1 MQKKKKKKNVLELW
15 LRDFMFVF
23 LKCAKKLVLITLHQN
38 FLQCLSIR
46 KKDLEKYIQSL
57 RNGGFRAVEKGRWVV
72 GGVLVPLPLPTI
84 SLSKKKVFHI
94 RLENIKFLHVN
105 NIWDF
110 IHGTRH
116 KRQKVDSFFWN
127 YRFSSKLSYH
137 SYQQQVCKCLLL
149 KIIFIKRIAI

>member
-1 MQKKKKKKNVLELW
+1 
-15 LRDFMFVF
+15 MFVF

-84 SLSKKKVFHI
+84 SLSKKSFP
-94 RLENIKFLHVN
+94 
-105 NIWDF
+105 
-110 IHGTRH
+110 H
-116 KRQKVDSFFWN
+116 KTGK
-127 YRFSSKLSYH
+127 H
-137 SYQQQVCKCLLL
+137 
-149 KIIFIKRIAI
+149 KIFACE